1 MWSLPAVS
9 QINTSAFLSFA
20 ILMASNTTEAGSA
33 PSSFFTISHPTL
45 LDQISSCSTAAAL
58 KVSAAAIT
66 TFFPSFTSLFA
77 IFPIEVCFSYSVY
90 SYY

>member
-1 MWSLPAVS
+1 
-9 QINTSAFLSFA
+9 
-20 ILMASNTTEAGSA
+20 MASNTTEAGSA

-77 IFPIEVCFSYSVY
+77 IFPIEVVFPTPFTPTTNITVSYTHLTLPTTPYV
-90 SYY
+90 